1 MARVLLCALLFGR
14 NQMLLSD
21 EFQHLLTVDDDEF
34 EHLSAAGHYD
44 L

>member
-14 NQMLLSD
+14 NLMLLS
-21 EFQHLLTVDDDEF
+21 DEF
-34 EHLSAAGHYD
+34 EHLSAAGHCD